1 MHHLKKII
9 HYLKGFGLSFS
20 MAIVSIMVATAM
32 ELAVPILMKYSI
44 DSIIGNEPAGKLSF
58 LTDWFGKSMGGVVG
72 LIILMSVVRGIFM
85 FLKGYLSNYAAE
97 NIAKDLRDKLYT
109 RIQYMSFAKHT
120 TNETGD
126 MIQRCTSDVET
137 IRRFLGV
144 QIADLGRI
152 IFMLVLTLVIMGSL
166 NLKLTFYS
174 MVMIPILF
182 VFSYGFFLKIQKVFK
197 KADEA
202 EGALT
207 NVLQE
212 NLSAVRVVRAFG
224 QEEFEIE
231 KFKKVNM
238 IHRDITFNLIETLA
252 IFWSASDMLTL
263 IQNGVVLVVGARM
276 VILGEISLGTLTAFI
291 TYVSMLLWPI
301 KQLGRLLSELGKTTV
316 SIERIEEILHEDIE
330 EDQPH
335 EITPELQGSITFDQ
349 VSFGYDAHQKALDN
363 ISFHVPAGETLGI
376 LGSTGSGK
384 STLVHLLQRLY
395 EYEGSIKIDD
405 YELTDLK
412 RGYLRRQIGLVLQEP
427 HLYAKTVK
435 ENIGITKKKYEDDM
449 IYGAAKTAS
458 IHGNILEFKE
468 GYETVLGE
476 KGVSLSGGQRQRV
489 AIARTIIDEEKK
501 ILIFD
506 DSLSAVDT
514 QTDMKIRKAL
524 ESRSKNV
531 TTLIISHRIQTL
543 ATANQIIVMD
553 EGKIIQKGTHLELI
567 NEEGL
572 YKRIWEL
579 QQMVG

>member
-1 MHHLKKII
+1 MKKII
-9 HYLKGFGLSFS
+9 RYLKGYGLPFSF
-20 MAIVSIMVATAM
+20 AIVSIMIATAM
-32 ELAVPILMKYSI
+32 QLAVPILIKFTI
-44 DSIIGNEPAGKLSF
+44 DSVIGDEPAGNLTF
-58 LTDWFGKSMGGVVG
+58 LLDWFGKSMWAVVIIMIIMS
-72 LIILMSVVRGIFM
+72 LIRGIFM

-97 NIAKDLRDKLYT
+97 NIAKDLRDRLYT

-120 TNETGD
+120 TKETGD

-152 IFMLVLTLVIMGSL
+152 IFMLGFSLIIMATL
-166 NLKLTFYS
+166 NLKLTLYS

-182 VFSYGFFLKIQKVFK
+182 GFSYLFFLRIQKTFK
-197 KADEA
+197 EADEA
-202 EGALT
+202 EGRLT
-207 NVLQE
+207 NVIQE

-231 KFKKVNM
+231 KFKTVNKAHKEIAFKVM
-238 IHRDITFNLIETLA
+238 EVLA
-252 IFWSASDMLTL
+252 VFWASSDFLTL
-263 IQNGVVLVVGARM
+263 LQNGVVLVVGARM

-291 TYVSMLLWPI
+291 TYVSMLLWPV

-316 SIERIEEILHEDIE
+316 SIDRIEEILHEEIE
-330 EDQPH
+330 EDLPH
-335 EITPELQGSITFDQ
+335 EVSPELKGSITFDQ
-349 VSFGYDAHQKALDN
+349 VSFGYDDHQLALED
-363 ISFHVPAGETLGI
+363 ISFHVAAGETLGI

-395 EYEGSIKIDD
+395 DYTGSIKIDGH
-405 YELTDLK
+405 ELTDLN
-412 RGYLRRQIGLVLQEP
+412 RGYIRKQIGLVLQEP
-427 HLYAKTVK
+427 HLYAKSVK
-435 ENIGITKKKYEDDM
+435 QNIGITRRDYKDET
-449 IYGAAKTAS
+449 IFNAAKTAS
-458 IHGNILEFKE
+458 IHGNILSFKE

-489 AIARTIIDEEKK
+489 AIARTIIDEDKK

-514 QTDMKIRKAL
+514 QTDQRIRKAL
-524 ESRSKNV
+524 ESRSEHV

-543 ATANQIIVMD
+543 AAADHIIVLD
-553 EGKIIQKGTHLELI
+553 EGKIIQKGTHDELI
-567 NEEGL
+567 QEEGL
-572 YKRIWEL
+572 YKRIWDL

>member
-1 MHHLKKII
+1 MHHLKKIF
-9 HYLKGFGLSFS
+9 HYLKGYGLAFS
-20 MAIVSIMVATAM
+20 LAVLSIMVATAM
-32 ELAVPILMKYSI
+32 ELSVPILFKYSI
-44 DSIIGNEPAGKLSF
+44 DSVIGNEPAGRLTF
-58 LTDWFGKSMGGVVG
+58 LTDWFGKTMGGVVG
-72 LIILMSVVRGIFM
+72 IIILMSMVRGLFM

-97 NIAKDLRDKLYT
+97 NIAKDLRERLYT
-109 RIQYMSFAKHT
+109 RIQYMSFEKHT

-144 QIADLGRI
+144 QIVDLGRI
-152 IFMLVLTLVIMGSL
+152 IFMVALSLVIMASL

-182 VFSYGFFLKIQKVFK
+182 LFSFLFFIRIQKIFK

-202 EGALT
+202 EGTLT

-224 QEEFEIE
+224 QEEFEIS
-231 KFKKVNM
+231 KFKRVNAT
-238 IHRDITFNLIETLA
+238 HRDISYKLIKLLA
-252 IFWSASDMLTL
+252 LFWGASDMLTL
-263 IQNGVVLVVGARM
+263 IQNGIVLVVGARM

-291 TYVSMLLWPI
+291 TYVSMLLWPV

-316 SIERIEEILHEDIE
+316 AIDRMEEILHEDIE

-335 EITPELQGSITFDQ
+335 EITPELKGSITFTN
-349 VSFGYDAHQKALDN
+349 VSFGYDHHQKALEN
-363 ISFHVPAGETLGI
+363 ISFQVPAGKTLGI

-384 STLVHLLQRLY
+384 STLVHILQRLY
-395 EYEGSIKIDD
+395 DYEGSIKIDG

-412 RGYLRRQIGLVLQEP
+412 RGYIRNQIGLVLQEP

-435 ENIGITKKKYEDDM
+435 ENIGITKKSYTDDV

-458 IHGNILEFKE
+458 IHENIMGFKE

-476 KGVSLSGGQRQRV
+476 KGVSLSGGQKQRV
-489 AIARTIIDEEKK
+489 AIARTIIDEDKK

-514 QTDMKIRKAL
+514 QTDLKIRKAL
-524 ESRSKNV
+524 ESRSEHV

-543 ATANQIIVMD
+543 AAADWIIVLD
-553 EGKIIQKGTHLELI
+553 DGKIIQEGTHGELI
-567 NEEGL
+567 KEDGL
-572 YKRIWEL
+572 YRRIWEL

>member
-1 MHHLKKII
+1 
-9 HYLKGFGLSFS
+9 
-20 MAIVSIMVATAM
+20 MAILSIMVATAM
-32 ELAVPILMKYSI
+32 ELAVPILIKYSI
-44 DSIIGNEPAGKLSF
+44 DSVIGDEPAGRLSF
-58 LTDWFGKSMGGVVG
+58 LTAWFGKTMGGVVG
-72 LIILMSVVRGIFM
+72 LIILMSMIRGIFM

-97 NIAKDLRDKLYT
+97 NIAKDIRERLYT
-109 RIQYMSFAKHT
+109 RIQYMSFEKHT
-120 TNETGD
+120 TKETGD

-144 QIADLGRI
+144 QVADLGRI
-152 IFMLVLTLVIMGSL
+152 IFMLVLTVVIMGSL
-166 NLKLTFYS
+166 NLKLTLYS
-174 MVMIPILF
+174 MVIIPIIF
-182 VFSYGFFLKIQKVFK
+182 MFSYLFFLKIQKIFK
-197 KADEA
+197 EADEA
-202 EGALT
+202 EGSLT

-224 QEEFEIE
+224 QEDFEIS
-231 KFKKVNM
+231 KFKKVNS

-252 IFWSASDMLTL
+252 IFWASSDFLTL
-263 IQNGVVLVVGARM
+263 IQNGVVLVMGARM

-291 TYVSMLLWPI
+291 TYVSMLLWPV

-316 SIERIEEILHEDIE
+316 SIDRIEEILHEEIE

-335 EITPELQGSITFDQ
+335 EIMPELQGAITFEG
-349 VSFGYDAHQKALDN
+349 VSFGYDQHQKALKD
-363 ISFHVPAGETLGI
+363 ISFHVEAGETLGI

-395 EYEGSIKIDD
+395 DYEGSIKIDG

-412 RGYLRRQIGLVLQEP
+412 RGYIRKQIGLVLQEP

-435 ENIGITKKKYEDDM
+435 ENIGITKKDYEDEM
-449 IYGAAKTAS
+449 IYNAAKTAS
-458 IHGNILEFKE
+458 IHGNIVGFKE
-468 GYETVLGE
+468 GYQTVLGE
-476 KGVSLSGGQRQRV
+476 KGVSLSGGQKQRV
-489 AIARTIIDEEKK
+489 AIARTIIDEDKK

-514 QTDMKIRKAL
+514 QTDQKIRKAL
-524 ESRSKNV
+524 ESRSEHV

-543 ATANQIIVMD
+543 AAADYIIVLD
-553 EGKIIQKGTHLELI
+553 EGKIIQKGTHGDLI
-567 NEEGL
+567 KEEGL